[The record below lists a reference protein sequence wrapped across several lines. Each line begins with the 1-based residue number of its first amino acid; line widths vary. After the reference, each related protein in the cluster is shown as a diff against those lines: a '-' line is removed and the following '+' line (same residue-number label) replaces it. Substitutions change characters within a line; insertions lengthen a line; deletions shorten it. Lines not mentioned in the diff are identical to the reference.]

1 MEQRSLHSHTG
12 KDLWWN
18 TTEIRDHN
26 THWCQ
31 RKSGWCAFSCHKC
44 IDVRHRHSS
53 PLSTEWLAL
62 GFFVYFYFFKSFFV
76 LFKKMSQCKK
86 QVGWPPARFEQLT
99 LDVCVFICEV
109 WKYQSCCCFSSF
121 SSVLGWQEGSRCSL
135 FRGQNLCRQQQQLAY
150 NQYMRLNKIS
160 TEFKVN
166 TVCFKCLKISNRSML
181 QPLVPC
187 SCHITRNTRV
197 KIKRLGRQS
206 ESRLEIWTR
215 DLLTQSKTATLQR

>member
-1 MEQRSLHSHTG
+1 MPKKVWVMCFFLPQVHR
-12 KDLWWN
+12 
-18 TTEIRDHN
+18 
-26 THWCQ
+26 
-31 RKSGWCAFSCHKC
+31 RKAQAQFPSFNRVARFS
-44 IDVRHRHSS
+44 
-53 PLSTEWLAL
+53 
-62 GFFVYFYFFKSFFV
+62 FFCVFFFFLSFFV

-121 SSVLGWQEGSRCSL
+121 SSVLGRQEGSRCSL

-187 SCHITRNTRV
+187 SCHITRNTR
-197 KIKRLGRQS
+197 
-206 ESRLEIWTR
+206 
-215 DLLTQSKTATLQR
+215 D

>member
-1 MEQRSLHSHTG
+1 MPKKVWVMCFFLPQVHR
-12 KDLWWN
+12 
-18 TTEIRDHN
+18 
-26 THWCQ
+26 
-31 RKSGWCAFSCHKC
+31 RKAQAQFPSFNRVARFRFFLC
-44 IDVRHRHSS
+44 I
-53 PLSTEWLAL
+53 
-62 GFFVYFYFFKSFFV
+62 FFFKSFFV

-121 SSVLGWQEGSRCSL
+121 SSVLGRQEGSRCSL

-215 DLLTQSKTATLQR
+215 DLLTQSKTPTLMGHVQVIVRSEMGPCGREQE